1 MRWHVLHHTARG
13 NGLTW
18 GHPQGIFA
26 EMRLHGQPKVPLP
39 HKSLSFHSRTPSPPY
54 TSATHTVF
62 DRKGKAQHN
71 LLLLLGYTS
80 PLSFP
85 SRSLLMRLCAHL
97 NTSPCVLHVADE
109 CCCTFLL
116 PWQQVAASYRCLF
129 LLTDVSPLLPHH
141 HSSHRTISP
150 PKHPSKNLT
159 LRSWTPSVLHT
170 SATRS
175 ALKAKRSPG
184 LPCSWVTLLTSAGP
198 LPQGCPNVLP
208 SPVGS
213 HLAREGCRYHSLGK
227 GKPSTVCSWATL
239 LSVSPQSSVVSSLQ
253 ENKPAWAPLRH
264 PGISLRMLPAPLS
277 DVGSHAQAPAAPGWH
292 FPTLGPPRL
301 SGTNIPCLPMGRAGS
316 WRLLATSWEGAC
328 CSCRSTTPAGTQCRG
343 PWPSGY
349 CGAQAQGLHQ
359 RERQENGPWSLL
371 ADPAWRLRRFAARQ
385 GQDQGCCTGSQ
396 AAAPC
401 CWSIWAPLVLPGVT
415 GAYQA
420 RVTGRLWEQ
429 GKGHGGPGAV
439 SSLVGGKGLSRRGL
453 LQWVNTC
460 LRGWYHR
467 QSLGFLTT
475 GLSLMSKGC
484 WTGMGC
490 IWERGGKSMF
500 GNRPC

>member
-264 PGISLRMLPAPLS
+264 PGISLRMLPAPLRCRK
-277 DVGSHAQAPAAPGWH
+277 PCPG
-292 FPTLGPPRL
+292 T
-301 SGTNIPCLPMGRAGS
+301 
-316 WRLLATSWEGAC
+316 C
-328 CSCRSTTPAGTQCRG
+328 CSRVTLPHPRSSSPLRDQHPLPTHGEGWQLAASGHKLGRCLLQLQIYNPSRNTVPGALTVRVLWGPSPGPAPKGKARERSLEPAC
-343 PWPSGY
+343 WPSLTSPEVCCSPGS
-349 CGAQAQGLHQ
+349 GPGMLH
-359 RERQENGPWSLL
+359 GISSCCPLL
-371 ADPAWRLRRFAARQ
+371 LIHLSTASAARS
-385 GQDQGCCTGSQ
+385 DGS
-396 AAAPC
+396 
-401 CWSIWAPLVLPGVT
+401 
-415 GAYQA
+415 
-420 RVTGRLWEQ
+420 
-429 GKGHGGPGAV
+429 V
-439 SSLVGGKGLSRRGL
+439 SSKSD
-453 LQWVNTC
+453 WAA
-460 LRGWYHR
+460 
-467 QSLGFLTT
+467 LGA
-475 GLSLMSKGC
+475 G
-484 WTGMGC
+484 
-490 IWERGGKSMF
+490 
-500 GNRPC
+500 